1 MANKMKAQ
9 NKLNVIDAKL
19 LKTDGIFDSQIKLIS
34 ENILKVIDMRA
45 LADYFRNKADMF
57 ATGEFWGKIMRA
69 SCMIYSYTQ
78 DAGLRK
84 IIDDAANDMI
94 SIQKEDGDLSTVPKE
109 KQPNGS
115 CGSDLWERKYAL
127 MGLLAYYEATGSA
140 AALNAARKLALYT
153 ASQVGLPPKTPITQ
167 TGWAFCG
174 IESSSILEVIM
185 RTYMYTKD
193 KELLDFG
200 KYIIESGACSR
211 ENIFEAI
218 KNGKS
223 PYMIGNNGNPKESI
237 AKAYEMMSC
246 FEGLV
251 EYYRATGDA
260 DALRT
265 AVAFWDKVKEEEI
278 TLLGSGGA
286 DAPYNLGPGTGEQW
300 NLTAKEQTNP
310 DIELMMETC
319 VTVYWMRL
327 SFNLL
332 KATGDPKYADAIE
345 CSLYNAI
352 LGAIRPDGGFFEYF
366 PRFNGKRNSKV
377 NYSFNINGF
386 DLSCCTANGPTGLA
400 MFTQTALMSGEE
412 GYALNFYESLKYED
426 DSVRIE
432 VISDYPAEGKAVA
445 NLLNKSDRNIV
456 LSLRV
461 PGWTTEF
468 SVQLPDREIHG
479 TPGQYANIPCKSHS
493 ESVLK
498 VRFSIP
504 VVRHDAPLGSN
515 RKGDNFEA
523 YTYGAI
529 LLSQDDALSQ
539 LVYPLDKKLPE
550 DFKITKPDGRFF
562 IAEATI
568 GGKKVI
574 FTDYMS
580 SGKQVPDGEF
590 MTWIPTV

>member
-1 MANKMKAQ
+1 MKTS
-9 NKLNVIDAKL
+9 NKLNVIDTKL

-78 DAGLRK
+78 DAGLRE

-94 SIQKEDGDLSTVPKE
+94 SIQKENGDLSTVPEE

-127 MGLLAYYEATGSA
+127 MGLLSYYEATGSA
-140 AALNAARKLALYT
+140 DALNAARRLALYT

-251 EYYRATGDA
+251 EYYRATADT

-310 DIELMMETC
+310 DIDLMMETC

-332 KATGDPKYADAIE
+332 KATGNPKYADAIE

-352 LGAIRPDGGFFEYF
+352 LGAIRPDGRFFEYF

-432 VISDYPAEGKAVA
+432 VISDYPADGKAVV
-445 NLLNKSDRNIV
+445 NLLNKSDRDIV

-461 PGWTTEF
+461 PGWTPEF

-479 TPGQYANIPCKSHS
+479 TPGQYADVLCKSHS

-498 VRFSIP
+498 VKFSIP

-529 LLSQDDALSQ
+529 LLAQDDALSE

-550 DFKITKPDGRFF
+550 EFKITKPDGRFF

-568 GGKKVI
+568 GGKNVT

-580 SGKQVPDGEF
+580 SGKQIPDGEF